1 MSPRF
6 LSLYCESQVS
16 HVYTVNQE
24 RKEMKEEVYRPGQTR
39 PDWIKPDQTR
49 PNWTRPGQTR
59 LDQTRLDRTKPNQK
73 QKLKLKQKT
82 KTHMVNILVP
92 HISELL
98 SLDE

>member
-24 RKEMKEEVYRPGQTR
+24 RKEMKEEVYRPGQS
-39 PDWIKPDQTR
+39 
-49 PNWTRPGQTR
+49 R
-59 LDQTRLDRTKPNQK
+59 LDQTGSDQTKLDQTGLDRTKPNQNQNQK